1 MIISEPGLY
10 DIPEAEYHRD
20 PVPGGSLSSTTAKML
35 LPPSCPAIAQYK
47 RAHPAIKTEF
57 DLGSAAHKLV
67 LGKGP
72 QIKVINHEKWDTNV
86 AKAEVAAAR
95 EAGLI
100 PLKPGDFAAA
110 VRMAQAVRKHPTA
123 GPLFAPGSGV
133 PERSIF
139 WRDERTG
146 TWCRAM
152 LDWLSL
158 TPGFPALVVDLK
170 TIEDSSLESVRK
182 QVANLR
188 YYQQDPFYRAAVES
202 LGHEDPLFLFVFVS
216 KKPPHL
222 ITVFE
227 LDPED
232 LAEGRARNEEAVD
245 VWIECQAL
253 APGVEWPGYST
264 EIQSAALPPWTHRQI
279 EVIE

>member
-1 MIISEPGLY
+1 MIITEPGLY
-10 DIPEAEYHRD
+10 DIPEAEYHAD
-20 PVPGGSLSSTTAKML
+20 PVPGGSLSSSMAKWL
-35 LPPSCPAIAQYK
+35 LPPSAPAIAQYK
-47 RAHPAIKTEF
+47 RAHPEVKTEF
-57 DLGSAAHKLV
+57 DLGSGAHKLI
-67 LGKGP
+67 LGKGAE
-72 QIKVINHEKWDTNV
+72 IAVIQHEKWNTNV

-95 EAGLI
+95 AAGKI
-100 PLKPGDFAAA
+100 PLKPDQFAAA
-110 VRMAQAVRKHPTA
+110 ELMAEAVKRHPTA
-123 GPLFAPGSGV
+123 GPLFAPGTGL

-139 WRDERTG
+139 WRHERTG

-170 TIEDSSLESVRK
+170 TIEDASLERVRR
-182 QVANLR
+182 QVADLR
-188 YYQQDPFYRAAVES
+188 YYQQDPFYRSAVES
-202 LGHEDPLFLFVFVS
+202 LGYEDVLFLFVFVS

-222 ITVFE
+222 VTVFE

-232 LAEGRARNEEAVD
+232 LAEGRARNEEALD

-253 APGVEWPGYST
+253 APGVQWPGYST
-264 EIQSAALPPWTHRQI
+264 EIRSAALPPWTHRQI